1 MTQQATPELE
11 PAVLADR
18 LTSTAGR
25 LCDVIETEV
34 GLLNAF
40 RLAEV
45 EALQA
50 EKRDLAQDYGALMGQ
65 LEARPETAA
74 AIDNTRRSALR
85 AAAKRLA
92 QATEANALALRA
104 GLDANA
110 RLMTSIANAV
120 REAQDGAGNY
130 RADGRSAEAAANK
143 APRPVSI
150 NEVL

>member
-1 MTQQATPELE
+1 MTQQAIPELE
-11 PAVLADR
+11 PSALADR

-25 LCDVIETEV
+25 LSDVIEAEV

-50 EKRDLAQDYGALMGQ
+50 EKRDLAQDYGALMRQ
-65 LEARPETAA
+65 LEERPEVAA
-74 AIDNTRRSALR
+74 GFDNARKSALR
-85 AAAKRLA
+85 AAAERLA
-92 QATEANALALRA
+92 RATEANALALRA

-110 RLMTSIANAV
+110 RLMTSIASAV

-143 APRPVSI
+143 APLPVSI